1 MPEVDDFLQQLAGY
15 REQTVRVLDDF
26 IPRHDSSNHL
36 YRIIRELVTNT
47 GKGLRPALCLATCG
61 AFGGRLEDALNSA
74 AALELMHNAFLVH
87 DDIEDSSEFRHGRP
101 ALHVSEGIPISVNVG
116 DAMQALSMRLLRR
129 NVESLGPD
137 LAMRIFDEFD
147 HLLFRSLEGQ
157 ATELGWVR
165 DNNCEVTSADYLRLV
180 LNKTC
185 WYSFIHPCRMGWLIA
200 QQRPAT
206 DPDRFNE
213 FGFLLGAAFQIAD
226 DVLNLTADTKYGK
239 EINGDLYEGKR
250 TLMLTHLL
258 ENSNF
263 ERRCELQS
271 ILAKPRD
278 RRLPR
283 DIFRLDSWLR
293 GAGSLEYA
301 QKAAQDLRAAAAKS
315 FENAFRE
322 ALDNQ
327 HLRFLKALIP
337 YVVSRQH

>member
-1 MPEVDDFLQQLAGY
+1 MPEIEAFLEQLAAY
-15 REQTVRVLDDF
+15 REQTVGVLEDF
-26 IPRHDSSNHL
+26 IPRRDSSDHL
-36 YRIIRELVTNT
+36 YRIIRQLVTNT

-61 AFGGRLEDALNSA
+61 AFGGRPEDALNSA
-74 AALELMHNAFLVH
+74 AALELLHNAFLVH

-137 LAMRIFDEFD
+137 LALRIFDEFD

-157 ATELGWVR
+157 ATELAWIR
-165 DNNCEVTSADYLRLV
+165 DNNCQVTSSDYLRLV

-185 WYSFIHPCRMGWLIA
+185 WYSFIHPCRIGWLIA
-200 QQRPAT
+200 KQRPES

-226 DVLNLTADTKYGK
+226 DLLNLTADSKYGK

-250 TLMLTHLL
+250 TLMLAHLF
-258 ENSNF
+258 ENIGP

-283 DIFRLDSWLR
+283 DIFRVDSWLR
-293 GAGSLEYA
+293 SSGSLEYA
-301 QKAAQDLRAAAAKS
+301 QKLAQDLTAASTAS
-315 FENAFRE
+315 FDNAFRE
-322 ALDNQ
+322 ALEND
-327 HLRFLKALIP
+327 HLVFLKSLIP
-337 YVVSRQH
+337 YVVSREH